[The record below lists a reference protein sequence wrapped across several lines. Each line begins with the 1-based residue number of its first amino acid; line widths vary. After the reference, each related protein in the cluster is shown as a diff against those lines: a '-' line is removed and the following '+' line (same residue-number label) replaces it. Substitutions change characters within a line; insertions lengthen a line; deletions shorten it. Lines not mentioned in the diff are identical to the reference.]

1 MQVLIFDTETTGL
14 IPKKEELKNTDKFP
28 YIVQISWLVYDID
41 NNKLLSLQNH
51 IIKCKIEIPDESIE
65 IHKITN
71 EISQS
76 EGISMN
82 TALKLFELDYKK
94 SDIIVAHN
102 LEFDKKMYMIE
113 ALRNKRAQ
121 LFKNLYNLEKE
132 FCTMKET
139 IDYCKIIRQRKNGT
153 TYFKYPKLC
162 ELYKIIFKSEPNGMH
177 NSLVDV
183 LICLRCYMFYK
194 CKKDVLNNSLVNMLF
209 ERNEIN

>member
-1 MQVLIFDTETTGL
+1 MLALIFDTETTGL
-14 IPKKEELKNTDKFP
+14 IPKNEELKNTDKFP

-41 NNKLLSLQNH
+41 NNKLISLQDH
-51 IIKCKIEIPDESIE
+51 IIKCKIEIPDESIK

-102 LEFDKKMYMIE
+102 LEFDKKMYIIE

-132 FCTMKET
+132 YCTMKET
-139 IDYCKIIRQRKNGT
+139 TNFCNIECQGKDGKKYM
-153 TYFKYPKLC
+153 KYPKLC
-162 ELYKIIFKSEPNGMH
+162 ELYKIIFKDEPNGMH
-177 NSLVDV
+177 NSLVDI
-183 LICLRCYMFYK
+183 LLCLRCFVYYRY
-194 CKKDVLNNSLVNMLF
+194 KKDVLNNSLISMLF
-209 ERNEIN
+209 DRNDIN